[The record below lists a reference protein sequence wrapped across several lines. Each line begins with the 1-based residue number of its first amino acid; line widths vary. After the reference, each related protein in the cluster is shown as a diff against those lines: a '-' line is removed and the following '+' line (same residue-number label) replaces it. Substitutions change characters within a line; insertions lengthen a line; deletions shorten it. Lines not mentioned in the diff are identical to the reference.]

1 MLNYRLHLQIAF
13 ATFIT
18 LTIFTIS
25 PISAQK
31 DNGILLGQSPNEGTD
46 TSQTKKDNDTE
57 PGGGL
62 GSGSCRKTDKPLKPL
77 VPRKNPV
84 YTTEERPTFWFYI
97 PYSAE
102 EVTSGEFALVT
113 ENELDDVYR
122 TSFKLPKTPG
132 IVSVSLPSSLASSF
146 EVGKDYH
153 WYFTLKCD
161 SSEDSDEKVV
171 QGWVQRVPRTAET
184 DRKISEAT
192 PDIWYDSVTFLGNRL
207 RQSPKDQSLKRQ
219 WTKLLESA
227 DLQSI
232 AEEELVGP
240 VQTETNK

>member
-1 MLNYRLHLQIAF
+1 MRRLYLQLPFAIFIAL
-13 ATFIT
+13 IL
-18 LTIFTIS
+18 LTISFIS
-25 PISAQK
+25 T
-31 DNGILLGQSPNEGTD
+31 NRNNTILLTQAAPTKSPETPPPPDNKREPPVKLA
-46 TSQTKKDNDTE
+46 SQ
-57 PGGGL
+57 
-62 GSGSCRKTDKPLKPL
+62 SCRKTDKPLTAL
-77 VPRKNPV
+77 VPIKNRV
-84 YTTEERPTFWFYI
+84 YTTEERPTFWFYV

-102 EVTSGEFALVT
+102 EVTSGKFTLLT
-113 ENELDDVYR
+113 ENGSKYVYR

-132 IVSVSLPSSLASSF
+132 IVSVTLPSSLASSF

-161 SSEDSDEKVV
+161 SSEDSEAKVV
-171 QGWVQRVPRTAET
+171 DGWVYRLPRTAES

-192 PDIWYDSVTFLGNRL
+192 PDIWYDSITFLGNRL
-207 RQSPKDQSLKRQ
+207 RQSPKDESLKRQ

-227 DLQSI
+227 DLKSI